1 MVNTTVTAAMTTVT
15 ANHLESI
22 YTERNIYRFIMIVT
36 VQLIVTYLYQM
47 ILKISAKDGVTLKLS
62 E

>member
-1 MVNTTVTAAMTTVT
+1 MVNTTVTAALTTVT

-47 ILKISAKDGVTLKLS
+47 IM
-62 E
+62 